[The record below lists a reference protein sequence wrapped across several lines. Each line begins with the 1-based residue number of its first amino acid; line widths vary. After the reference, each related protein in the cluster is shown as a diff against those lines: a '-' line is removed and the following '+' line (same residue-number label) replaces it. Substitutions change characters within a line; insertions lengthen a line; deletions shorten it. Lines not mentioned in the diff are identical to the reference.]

1 MSYEVISF
9 DIFQTL
15 VDVNRRIPEIWRG
28 ILKDQYT
35 NKKAREGAE
44 AVLGVLPAT
53 YENAV
58 QSERFLTMA
67 EVYQTCAEKAAGRLN
82 FSVSPDEV
90 AYHLMLQ
97 HSRAPFYPEVLDCM
111 AKLRARYRI
120 ILSSDSSHLMVDGL
134 IGKVPY
140 EKAFISDDLKS
151 YKGDPRGRFFNFVL
165 ETLDVPAEKIIHIGD
180 SAADI
185 LGAHKAGIANCWI
198 NRDGRPWR
206 RETKPDFVIR
216 SFCDLEK
223 IL

>member
-28 ILKDQYT
+28 ILKDRYT
-35 NKKAREGAE
+35 DEKAREGAE
-44 AVLGVLPAT
+44 AVLGALPAV

-67 EVYQTCAEKAAGRLN
+67 EVYRICAEEAAGRLN
-82 FSVSPDEV
+82 FYVSPDEV
-90 AYHLMLQ
+90 AYHLMLE
-97 HSRAPFYPEVLDCM
+97 HAWAPFYPEVPGCM
-111 AKLRARYRI
+111 AKLCSQYRI
-120 ILSSDSSHLMVDGL
+120 VLSSDSSHLMLDGL
-134 IGKVPY
+134 IDKVPY

-151 YKGDPRGRFFNFVL
+151 YKGGPRGKFFNSVL

-185 LGAHKAGIANCWI
+185 LGAHRAGIASCWI

-216 SFCDLEK
+216 NFCDLEK